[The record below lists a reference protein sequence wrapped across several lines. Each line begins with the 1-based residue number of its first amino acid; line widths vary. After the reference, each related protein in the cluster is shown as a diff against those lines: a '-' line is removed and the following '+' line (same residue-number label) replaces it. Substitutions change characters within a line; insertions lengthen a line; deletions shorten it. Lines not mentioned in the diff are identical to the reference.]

1 MGPLVRPYMSRV
13 LEDRPEAWQE
23 PNVTLDQKQLIDFEI
38 EREINDVHHSKVIYG
53 DKSGKKQNYWL

>member
-1 MGPLVRPYMSRV
+1 MSRV